1 MNILISTNAREVKPK
16 QTPNTVPQSGPLS
29 GGGGGGQPSM
39 YVPIL
44 IFKLGH
50 FAFLGVGH
58 VPVGI

>member
-1 MNILISTNAREVKPK
+1 MQEKWSLSKH
-16 QTPNTVPQSGPLS
+16 QTLS
-29 GGGGGGQPSM
+29 INEALLMGVGGGGVGGQSM

-58 VPVGI
+58 VPVSI

>member
-1 MNILISTNAREVKPK
+1 MQEKWS
-16 QTPNTVPQSGPLS
+16 LS
-29 GGGGGGQPSM
+29 KHVTLSINEALLMGGAQSM

-58 VPVGI
+58 VPVSI

>member
-1 MNILISTNAREVKPK
+1 MQEKWSLSKHQTLSLNQALLMEV
-16 QTPNTVPQSGPLS
+16 
-29 GGGGGGQPSM
+29 GGGGEPSM

>member
-1 MNILISTNAREVKPK
+1 MQEKWS
-16 QTPNTVPQSGPLS
+16 LS
-29 GGGGGGQPSM
+29 KHQWLCINEALLMGVGGGGGQSM

-58 VPVGI
+58 VPVSI

>member
-1 MNILISTNAREVKPK
+1 MQEKWS
-16 QTPNTVPQSGPLS
+16 LS
-29 GGGGGGQPSM
+29 KHQRLSINEALLMGVGAGGGGQSM

-58 VPVGI
+58 VPVSI

>member
-1 MNILISTNAREVKPK
+1 MQEKWSLSKHQTLSLNQALLMEV
-16 QTPNTVPQSGPLS
+16 
-29 GGGGGGQPSM
+29 GGPSM

>member
-1 MNILISTNAREVKPK
+1 MQEKWS
-16 QTPNTVPQSGPLS
+16 LS
-29 GGGGGGQPSM
+29 KHQWLCINEALLMGVGGQSM

-58 VPVGI
+58 VPVSI

>member
-1 MNILISTNAREVKPK
+1 MGV
-16 QTPNTVPQSGPLS
+16 
-29 GGGGGGQPSM
+29 GGQSM

-58 VPVGI
+58 VPVSI

>member
-1 MNILISTNAREVKPK
+1 MNILNSTNAREVKPK
-16 QTPNTVPQSGPLS
+16 QTPMTVHQWGPLNG
-29 GGGGGGQPSM
+29 GGGGGGQSM

-58 VPVGI
+58 VPVSI

>member
-1 MNILISTNAREVKPK
+1 MQEKWSLSK
-16 QTPNTVPQSGPLS
+16 QQTLS
-29 GGGGGGQPSM
+29 INEALLMGGGGGGQSM

-58 VPVGI
+58 VPVSI

>member
-1 MNILISTNAREVKPK
+1 MQEKWSLSKHQTLSLNQALLMEV
-16 QTPNTVPQSGPLS
+16 
-29 GGGGGGQPSM
+29 GGGGGGEPSM